1 MPLSN
6 NQNSVKKN
14 YQKPQLSVYGDIR
27 CLTQAGITA
36 NQIPDNPTDANIKTA
51 IGM

>member
-6 NQNSVKKN
+6 NQNSVKKT

-27 CLTQAGITA
+27 CLTQAGNS
-36 NQIPDNPTDANIKTA
+36 NQIPDNFSPGLKTA